1 MRGIKINRVDFL
13 KNKRFLAIDLTHLS
27 VDIFIS
33 QRSILLTFIAITL
46 GKDNAWLGLMTTLA
60 IFFSGLTQPFFGW
73 LSDRV
78 GSKKLIVGGLG
89 WIIVCF
95 TVMAFLPIIYVPG
108 LLIAANLGSGAFH
121 PAGANQSMLIGKE
134 DPKKREALATS
145 IFFLGGQLAF
155 FIGPLLGG
163 LLLDSSGKS
172 GYLWFL
178 VFTLP
183 VLFWTNHVL
192 KDGPKPA
199 QNLDSSKLDS
209 QGEIAQVGILG
220 AILVFVVL
228 ATQAWS
234 QQTVITYAPKYVAG
248 LGEPAKVYGA
258 IAAIF
263 MAGSTIGTLTGG
275 YLADNWGGMRTIRTG
290 MILSVLPLFLAAYVP
305 YGPAWFVIMFLAGLF
320 LGMTFSTLIL
330 KGQKLIPSRGGLA
343 SGLIL
348 GFDFAAGA
356 AAAILGGRIADAQ
369 GFQVLFTL
377 GAVVAAFGALLSFFI
392 HYANERQR

>member
-1 MRGIKINRVDFL
+1 VDFL

-33 QRSILLTFIAITL
+33 QRSILLTFVAVTL

-60 IFFSGLTQPFFGW
+60 IFFSGLSQPFFGW
-73 LSDRV
+73 LSDRI
-78 GSKKLIVGGLG
+78 GGRILIVGGLA
-89 WIIVCF
+89 WIILCF
-95 TVMAFLPIIYVPG
+95 SVMAFLPLAYAPAM
-108 LLIAANLGSGAFH
+108 LIAANLGAGAFH
-121 PAGANQSMLIGKE
+121 PAGAAQSIQIGRE
-134 DPKKREALATS
+134 DPQKREALATS

-163 LLLDSSGKS
+163 LLLDSSGKN

-183 VLFWTNHVL
+183 VLFWTNHIL
-192 KDGPKPA
+192 KEGPKHTHNHVASPVE
-199 QNLDSSKLDS
+199 S
-209 QGEIAQVGILG
+209 QGEIAKVGVIG

-258 IAAIF
+258 IAAIY

-290 MILSVLPLFLAAYVP
+290 MLLSILPLLLAAYVP
-305 YGPAWFVIMFLAGLF
+305 YGTGWFVIMFFAGLF
-320 LGMTFSTLIL
+320 LGLTFSTLIL

-348 GFDFAAGA
+348 GYDFAAGA
-356 AAAILGGRIADAQ
+356 AAAILGGKIADAQ
-369 GFQVLFTL
+369 GFQVLFTI
-377 GAVVAAFGALLSFFI
+377 GAVVAACGAVLSLFI
-392 HYANERQR
+392 HYANEKR

>member
-1 MRGIKINRVDFL
+1 VDFL

-33 QRSILLTFIAITL
+33 QRSILLTFIAVTL

-89 WIIVCF
+89 WIMICF
-95 TVMAFLPIIYVPG
+95 TVMAFLPVQYAPA
-108 LLIAANLGSGAFH
+108 LLIAANLGAGAFH
-121 PAGANQSMLIGKE
+121 PAGATQSILIGKE

-145 IFFLGGQLAF
+145 VFFLGGQLAF

-163 LLLDSSGKS
+163 LLLDSNGKS

-192 KDGPKPA
+192 RDGLKPI
-199 QNLDSSKLDS
+199 QNLDSSKLES

-220 AILVFVVL
+220 AILVFVIL

-258 IAAIF
+258 IAAIY

-290 MILSVLPLFLAAYVP
+290 MILSILPLFLAAYVP
-305 YGPAWFVIMFLAGLF
+305 YGPGWFVIMFFAGLF

-356 AAAILGGRIADAQ
+356 AAAIIGGRIADAQ
-369 GFQVLFTL
+369 GFQMLFTL
-377 GAVVAAFGALLSFFI
+377 GAVVSAFGAVVSLFV
-392 HYANERQR
+392 HYANERQQ

>member
-1 MRGIKINRVDFL
+1 MDFL

-60 IFFSGLTQPFFGW
+60 IFFSGLSQPFFGW

-78 GSKKLIVGGLG
+78 GSKKLIIGGLG
-89 WIIVCF
+89 WIILCF
-95 TVMAFLPIIYVPG
+95 TIMAFLPISFTPA
-108 LLIAANLGSGAFH
+108 LLIAANLGAGAFH
-121 PAGANQSMLIGKE
+121 PAGATQAIQIGKE
-134 DPKKREALATS
+134 DPKKRESLATS
-145 IFFLGGQLAF
+145 VFFLGGQLAF

-163 LLLDSSGKS
+163 MLLDSKGKS

-178 VFTLP
+178 IFTVP
-183 VLFWTNHVL
+183 VLFWANHVL
-192 KDGPKPA
+192 KEGPKPA
-199 QNLDSSKLDS
+199 QKDIPVNLASK
-209 QGEIAQVGILG
+209 GEIAQVGVFG
-220 AILVFVVL
+220 AILVFIVL

-258 IAAIF
+258 IAAIY
-263 MAGSTIGTLTGG
+263 MAGSTIGTLSGG

-290 MILSVLPLFLAAYVP
+290 MVLSVLPLFLAAYVP
-305 YGPAWFVIMFLAGLF
+305 FGTAWFVIMFLSGLF
-320 LGMTFSTLIL
+320 LGLTFSTLIL

-356 AAAILGGRIADAQ
+356 AAAIIGGRIADAQ
-369 GFQVLFTL
+369 GFQALFTL
-377 GAVVAAFGALLSFFI
+377 GAAIAAFGALLSLFI
-392 HYANERQR
+392 HYKNEKR